1 MSSFKDL
8 SSDYEWTPIG
18 CCSLDYE
25 TFEKIFGASMTTA
38 FPGYD
43 ADEVCKNASKEMNE
57 KNDNVNHP
65 SHYTKGGIE
74 CIDAIKA
81 SMSCHEYHGYLK
93 GNVIKYLWR
102 YRLKGHAKED
112 LKKAQWYLNKL
123 VEELDWSLPK
133 KW

>member
-8 SSDYEWTPIG
+8 ASDWTHIG
-18 CCSLDYE
+18 YCDIDRE
-25 TFEKIFGASMTTA
+25 TFEKLFGASMDK

-43 ADEVCKNASKEMNE
+43 AEE
-57 KNDNVNHP
+57 KYFAKKAFEHDNVNHP

-81 SMSCHEYHGYLK
+81 SMSYHEYHGYLK

-112 LKKAQWYLNKL
+112 LKKAQWYLSKL
-123 VEELDWSLPK
+123 VEDLN
-133 KW
+133 